1 MPTKS
6 YPPKGTNA
14 TRFNPQLEHF
24 DMICGQTMRE
34 NKMLKLEIVI
44 LVGIVLVLSLGI
56 VFFLTK
62 RTQIVPALVTMN
74 DFGQTQYI
82 GEVSRKN
89 YQNFNIPEVAVT
101 YQVKEFITL
110 YKSLSSD
117 KGVVKNNIEKTYHLL
132 TAVSASKY
140 STMLKEENPYID
152 FGSYTKEVE
161 FETEPLK
168 ISKDTYQVDYRYRKR
183 TLTGLLVDEYRQRA
197 VITVKNLIPTEEDI
211 KDNPLGIYI
220 TDFDIKNIRSN

>member
-1 MPTKS
+1 MASKS
-6 YPPKGTNA
+6 YPPQGTNA
-14 TRFNPQLEHF
+14 TKFNPQIQHF
-24 DMICGQTMRE
+24 DMICGQTNRE
-34 NKMLKLEIVI
+34 NKMLKLEVVV
-44 LVGIVLVLSLGI
+44 LVCIILVLSIGI

-101 YQVKEFITL
+101 YQVKDFLNL
-110 YKSLSSD
+110 YKTLSSD
-117 KGVVKNNIEKTYHLL
+117 KEIVKKNIEKAYHLL
-132 TAVSASKY
+132 TATSASKY
-140 STMLKEENPYID
+140 STLLKENNPYKD
-152 FGSYTKEVE
+152 FGNYTKEVV

-168 ISKDTYQVDYRYRKR
+168 ISKDTYQVDFRQIVR
-183 TLTGLLVDEYRQRA
+183 TLQGMIVEENRQRA
-197 VITVKNLIPTEEDI
+197 VVTIKTLNPTDEDI

-220 TDFDIKNIRSN
+220 TDFDIKDIR

>member
-1 MPTKS
+1 MSTRT

-14 TRFNPQLEHF
+14 TKFNPQIDHF

-34 NKMLKLEIVI
+34 NKMLKLEVVI
-44 LVGIVLVLSLGI
+44 LVSIVLVLSFGI
-56 VFFLTK
+56 VFFLMK
-62 RTQIVPALVTMN
+62 RTTIVPALVTMN

-101 YQVKEFITL
+101 YQVKEFLNL
-110 YKSLSSD
+110 YKTLSSD
-117 KGVVKNNIEKTYHLL
+117 KEIVKRNIEKAYHLL
-132 TAVSASKY
+132 TSSSASKF
-140 STMLKEENPYID
+140 STLLRENNPYKD
-152 FGSYTKEVE
+152 YGSYTKEVI

-168 ISKDTYQVDYRYRKR
+168 ISKNTYQVDYKQTTR
-183 TLTGLLVDEYRQRA
+183 TYQGLIVEEKRQRA
-197 VITVKNLIPTEEDI
+197 VITIQTLEPTEDDI

-220 TDFDIKNIRSN
+220 TDFDIKDIK

>member
-1 MPTKS
+1 MSSKS
-6 YPPKGTNA
+6 YPPKGTN
-14 TRFNPQLEHF
+14 TTKFNPQLQHF

-34 NKMLKLEIVI
+34 NKMLKLEVSV
-44 LVGIVLVLSLGI
+44 LVFIVLILSLGI

-62 RTQIVPALVTMN
+62 RTQVVPAIVTMN
-74 DFGQTQYI
+74 DFGQTQYV
-82 GEVSRKN
+82 GEISRKN

-117 KGVVKNNIEKTYHLL
+117 KDIVKKNIEKAYHLL
-132 TAVSASKY
+132 TSVSASKY
-140 STMLKEENPYID
+140 SSLLKENNPYKD
-152 FGSYTKEVE
+152 YGSYTKEVD

-168 ISKDTYQVDYRYRKR
+168 ISRDTYQVDYRHITR
-183 TLTGLLVDEYRQRA
+183 TLTGIIIEDERQRA
-197 VITVKNLIPTEEDI
+197 VITIKALNPTEEDI

-220 TDFDIKNIRSN
+220 TDFDIKDIK

>member
-1 MPTKS
+1 MSSKS
-6 YPPKGTNA
+6 YPPKGTN
-14 TRFNPQLEHF
+14 TTKFNPQLQHF

-34 NKMLKLEIVI
+34 NKMLKLEVSV
-44 LVGIVLVLSLGI
+44 LVFIVLILSLGI

-62 RTQIVPALVTMN
+62 RTQVVPAIVTMN
-74 DFGQTQYI
+74 DFGQTQYV
-82 GEVSRKN
+82 GEISRKN

-117 KGVVKNNIEKTYHLL
+117 KDIVKKNIEKAYHLL
-132 TAVSASKY
+132 TSVSASKY
-140 STMLKEENPYID
+140 STLLKENNPYKD
-152 FGSYTKEVE
+152 YGSYTKEVD

-168 ISKDTYQVDYRYRKR
+168 ISRDTYQVDYRHITR
-183 TLTGLLVDEYRQRA
+183 TLTGIIIEDKRQRA
-197 VITVKNLIPTEEDI
+197 VITIKALNPTEEDI

-220 TDFDIKNIRSN
+220 TDFDIKDIK